1 MEEFKSFNK
10 VVIVGYVVN
19 YTIYTFKSGKRKAE
33 IGIKDEMT
41 NNICYVQ
48 MFESDKMKYAG
59 NPANLDTLNR
69 IFMDSDG
76 KPRHVLVNAIGRV
89 AENSYVSAKSGQTVV
104 SCKPTIWKIEP
115 FNDVED
121 QQVTFSFTGI
131 VDNMKYVKDD
141 TEIVVRLGMITT
153 NRDKEYTGVEFIK
166 CTIDGEMLDRFEEL
180 GIDKGYQITVVGDI
194 LNRFPK
200 KDRYGRTPEGAVA
213 EKGFKVIDL
222 RKSFVSVDDLDMD
235 LYKRLKNGNT
245 EQLKDSGCDLNKD
258 QKVPDKETSED
269 VSSDVRDIKRSI
281 GDSELNKTI
290 DGLDF

>member
-33 IGIKDEMT
+33 IGIKDEST

-48 MFESDKMKYAG
+48 MFENDKMKYGG
-59 NPANLDTLNR
+59 NSVNLDTLNKV
-69 IFMDSDG
+69 FMDSDG

-89 AENSYVSAKSGQTVV
+89 AENSYVNVKSGQTVV

-115 FNDVED
+115 FSDIED
-121 QQVTFSFTGI
+121 QQVTFYFTGI
-131 VDNMKYVKDD
+131 VDTLKYVKDD
-141 TEIVVRLGMITT
+141 TEVVVRLGMLTT
-153 NRDKEYTGVEFIK
+153 DRDKNYTGVEFIK
-166 CTIDGEMLDRFEEL
+166 CSIDGEMLDRFLEL
-180 GIDKGYQITVVGDI
+180 GIDRGYQITVVGDI

-213 EKGFKVIDL
+213 EKGFKVVEL
-222 RKSFVSVDDLDMD
+222 RKVFVEPDDLDMD